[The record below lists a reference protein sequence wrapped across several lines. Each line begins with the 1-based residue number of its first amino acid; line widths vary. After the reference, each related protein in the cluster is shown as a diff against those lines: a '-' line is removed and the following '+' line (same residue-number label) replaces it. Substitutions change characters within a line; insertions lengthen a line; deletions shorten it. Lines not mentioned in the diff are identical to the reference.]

1 MSTIPPMFDFAV
13 IGNGMMGSA
22 ASRYLSA
29 TGQTVLAIG
38 PGEPTDWQAH
48 QGVFASHYD
57 QGRITRIIDPDP
69 VWAQLAARSIAV
81 YPEIEAQSGITFHT
95 RSGGLRVSPDVTATD
110 DTVNQAEQVGKE
122 VGAICSRL
130 AQTELA
136 QQFPFLHFAKGTVGL
151 WERGGAGYIN
161 PRSLVQAQLTVAAQ
175 QGAAIVRETVT
186 RITKRKDGIELTTD
200 AGTHYQARKVLIAA
214 GGYTNHLLERKLDLR
229 PKAVT
234 VLLAELDEAEV
245 KRLHKMT
252 TLIWRLAD
260 HPLLASIYAAPPI
273 RYPDGK
279 IYLKIGGTLK
289 TPVYLHTPEEFRA
302 WFHSAGNPDE
312 TNALRDV
319 LLTLLPNLR
328 VASFQTKPCVYTL
341 TAHNHP
347 YIDQLDD
354 QLFVAAGGC
363 GSSAKSSNEIGR
375 IAALLVEKGGWDYA
389 IAAEVFAARWRE

>member
-1 MSTIPPMFDFAV
+1 MFDIAV
-13 IGNGMMGSA
+13 IGNGMIGSA
-22 ASRYLSA
+22 ATRYLSA
-29 TGQTVLAIG
+29 TDQKVIAIG

-81 YPEIEAQSGITFHT
+81 YAEIEQASGIIFHQ
-95 RSGGLRVSPDVTATD
+95 RSGGLRVSPDVTAPV

-122 VGAICSRL
+122 VGAIYSRL
-130 AQTELA
+130 SQAELA
-136 QQFPFLHFAKGTVGL
+136 RQFPFLHFPANTVGL

-175 QGAAIVRETVT
+175 QGAIIVRETVT
-186 RITKRKDGIELTTD
+186 GISQRKDLVELTTD
-200 AGTHYQARKVLIAA
+200 AGAHYQARKVLVAA
-214 GGYTNHLLERKLDLR
+214 GAYTNDLLERKLDLR

-234 VLLAELDEAEV
+234 VLLAELSEAEV
-245 KRLHKMT
+245 KRLHGLT

-279 IYLKIGGTLK
+279 MVIKIGGTVK
-289 TPVYLHTPEEFRA
+289 APHYMHAPAEFRA
-302 WFHSAGNPDE
+302 WFHSAGNQDE
-312 TNALRDV
+312 INALRDV
-319 LLTLLPNLR
+319 LLTLLPGLK
-328 VASFQTKPCVYTL
+328 VEAFQTKPCVYTL
-341 TAHNHP
+341 TAHDHP

-363 GSSAKSSNEIGR
+363 GSSAKSSNELGR
-375 IAALLVEKGGWDYA
+375 IAALLVEKGAWHYD
-389 IAAEVFAARWRE
+389 IAAPVFEARYRD

>member
-1 MSTIPPMFDFAV
+1 MFDIAV

-57 QGRITRIIDPDP
+57 QGRITRILDPDP
-69 VWAQLAARSIAV
+69 VWAHLAARSIAV

-95 RSGGLRVSPDVTATD
+95 RSGGLRVSPDVTAAE

-122 VGAICSRL
+122 EGAIYSRL
-130 AQTELA
+130 SQAELA
-136 QQFPFLHFAKGTVGL
+136 QQFPFLHFTQGTVGL

-186 RITKRKDGIELTTD
+186 RIAKHKDSVELTTD
-200 AGTHYQARKVLIAA
+200 AGTHYQARKVLVAA
-214 GGYTNHLLERKLDLR
+214 GGYTNHLLEHKLDLR

-234 VLLAELDEAEV
+234 ILLAELDEAEV
-245 KRLHKMT
+245 KRLKKLT

-279 IYLKIGGTLK
+279 LVLKIGGTLK
-289 TPVYLHTPEEFRA
+289 APIYLHTPEEFRA

-312 TNALRDV
+312 ANALREV

-347 YIDQLDD
+347 YIDQLDER
-354 QLFVAAGGC
+354 LFVVAGGC

-375 IAALLVEKGGWDYA
+375 IAALLVEQGAWHYEIG
-389 IAAEVFAARWRE
+389 AETFAAQWRD